1 MIGAEA
7 QYRTLVRVLPVWYR
21 AERGDEM
28 VGTLL
33 DLHGERARAALW
45 SELWA
50 LLALG
55 VRTRLAGRAAPA
67 RTVALGD
74 LTRVGVLLGLLWG
87 VLRSAGYAGDRFWLV
102 LAHPGGDLSPFM
114 HSALRSDLIRHLVL
128 LAAALVP
135 LALLVDG
142 WRRAARIAAVAILAA
157 GALWGLTRYS
167 LSLGPDLVVNYAPQW
182 LPLVLLLLAFHAD
195 APLPPARPWWWAIG
209 GSLVAAVTAGYL
221 FADDLSGLAG
231 LSPLVW
237 LCALS
242 GAGYLLLRRRIDQRA
257 AAWTLALAVC
267 LALVVAQTLVLKRG
281 IITFDLLTIAQ
292 VSLAGL
298 VVAAL
303 TVTGIR
309 DYRRTVVNR

>member
-1 MIGAEA
+1 MIGAES
-7 QYRTLVRVLPVWYR
+7 QYRALVRVLPVWYR

-33 DLHGERARAALW
+33 DLHDERARTALW

-67 RTVALGD
+67 RAVAFGD
-74 LTRVGVLLGLLWG
+74 LVRASVLLGLLWG
-87 VLRSAGYAGDRFWLV
+87 VLKSAGHAGDKLWPMIAQPAGGLPPLMYAG
-102 LAHPGGDLSPFM
+102 
-114 HSALRSDLIRHLVL
+114 LRSDLIRDLIL
-128 LAAALVP
+128 LAVALVP

-142 WRRAARIAAVAILAA
+142 YRRAARISAGVILAA

-167 LSLGPDLVVNYAPQW
+167 LSLGPDLAWHYAPQW
-182 LPLVLLLLAFHAD
+182 LPLVLLPLAFHTD
-195 APLPPARPWWWAIG
+195 APLPPARPLWWVIG
-209 GSLVAAVTAGYL
+209 GSLVSGVTLG
-221 FADDLSGLAG
+221 FVFSSGLSELAG

-237 LCALS
+237 LCAIA
-242 GAGYLLLRRRIDQRA
+242 GAGYLLVRRRIEQRT

-267 LALVVAQTLVLKRG
+267 LALVVAQTLVLKRWF
-281 IITFDLLTIAQ
+281 ITYDVLVIVQ